1 MAKTKS
7 QIVQSIVNDFRPEPY
22 VKNIKCGFKPN
33 DDGKVIISVEYTIDK
48 KKLEG
53 NSIDKKKVLDWT
65 KELAAKVRNTAKLP
79 IGYSETKIRY
89 I

>member
-53 NSIDKKKVLDWT
+53 NSIDKKKVDRKSTRLNSSHIP
-65 KELAAKVRNTAKLP
+65 LSRMPSSA
-79 IGYSETKIRY
+79 
-89 I
+89 

>member
-53 NSIDKKKVLDWT
+53 NYETVKKTMQYSQNLRKT
-65 KELAAKVRNTAKLP
+65 KKHKM
-79 IGYSETKIRY
+79 IR
-89 I
+89 